1 MSDMINV
8 HSTELINNNC
18 CCEETGL
25 VSQQNTVKGETENI
39 AVPVNQRDI
48 YKKCPHK
55 RIMKAKIPAKSVSK
69 ENKATQLNKTK
80 EVENNIFPDCLA
92 F

>member
-1 MSDMINV
+1 MK
-8 HSTELINNNC
+8 EQRF
-18 CCEETGL
+18 
-25 VSQQNTVKGETENI
+25 VSQQNTAKGETENI
-39 AVPVNQRDI
+39 AVPSVNERYLQKVSS
-48 YKKCPHK
+48 YK

-80 EVENNIFPDCLA
+80 EIENNIFPDCLA